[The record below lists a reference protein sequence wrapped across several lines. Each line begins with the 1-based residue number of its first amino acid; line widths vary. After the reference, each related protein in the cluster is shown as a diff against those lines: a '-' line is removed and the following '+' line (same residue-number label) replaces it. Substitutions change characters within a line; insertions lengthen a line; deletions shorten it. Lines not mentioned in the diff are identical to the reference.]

1 MNKPNLEVRK
11 EDNFKKADL
20 NKIKISYLAKKLLSN
35 TPMKIKDAHKPLDD
49 FKDESKVNYSED
61 YEVKTRN
68 FLTSVREKY
77 F

>member
-11 EDNFKKADL
+11 EENLKKADL

-35 TPMKIKDAHKPLDD
+35 TPTKMKDVHKPLDD

-61 YEVKTRN
+61 YEVKKRN
-68 FLTSVREKY
+68 FLTSVREKN